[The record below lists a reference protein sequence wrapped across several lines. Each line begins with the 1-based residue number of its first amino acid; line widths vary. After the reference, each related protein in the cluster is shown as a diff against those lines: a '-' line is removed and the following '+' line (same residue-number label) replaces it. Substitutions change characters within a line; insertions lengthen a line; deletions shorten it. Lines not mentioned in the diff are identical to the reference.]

1 MSIKKNTSNGFTM
14 IEIVMVIV
22 IAGIIGSMAA
32 SLLYQGAGVY
42 VDETNRQG
50 FVSESR
56 SAFWRLM
63 REAQGQ
69 RNPGD
74 FDQSGQENLNI
85 INAKDNSR
93 VFRINSESENEFEFS
108 YDGSSYNDL
117 STHLFSNSFSFYN
130 DVFSDITPANVQTL
144 SSSEA
149 ETVRMTKLELTFEK
163 DADRISFSSYIY
175 PINFRFGKKMTYHY

>member
-1 MSIKKNTSNGFTM
+1 MSIKENTSTGFTM

-74 FDQSGQENLNI
+74 FDQSGQETLNI

-108 YDGSSYNDL
+108 YD
-117 STHLFSNSFSFYN
+117 
-130 DVFSDITPANVQTL
+130 
-144 SSSEA
+144 
-149 ETVRMTKLELTFEK
+149 
-163 DADRISFSSYIY
+163 
-175 PINFRFGKKMTYHY
+175 

>member
-1 MSIKKNTSNGFTM
+1 MKISDLKAFTM
-14 IEIVMVIV
+14 IEIVIV
-22 IAGIIGSMAA
+22 IFITGIIGSMAA

-74 FDQSGQENLNI
+74 FDQSGQKNLNI
-85 INAKDNSR
+85 INAKDNLR
-93 VFRINSESENEFEFS
+93 VFRINSEFENEFEFS
-108 YDGSSYNDL
+108 YEGSSYNNL
-117 STHLFSNSFSFYN
+117 STYLFSNSFSFYN
-130 DVFSDITPANVQTL
+130 NAFSDITPANEQTL

-163 DADRISFSSYIY
+163 DTDRISFSSYIY

>member
-1 MSIKKNTSNGFTM
+1 MKISDLKAFTM
-14 IEIVMVIV
+14 IEIVIV
-22 IAGIIGSMAA
+22 IFITGIIGSMAA

-63 REAQGQ
+63 RETQGQ

-74 FDQSGQENLNI
+74 FDQSSKENLNI

-93 VFRINSESENEFEFS
+93 VFRINSESDNEFEFS
-108 YDGSSYNDL
+108 YDGINYNDL
-117 STHLFSNSFSFYN
+117 STYLYSNSFSFYN
-130 DVFSDITPANVQTL
+130 NVFSDITPANEQTL

-163 DADRISFSSYIY
+163 DSDRISFSSYIY

>member
-1 MSIKKNTSNGFTM
+1 MKISDLKAFTM
-14 IEIVMVIV
+14 IEIVIV
-22 IAGIIGSMAA
+22 IFITGIIGSMAA

-74 FDQSGQENLNI
+74 FDQSGQETLNI
-85 INAKDNSR
+85 TNAKDNSR

-108 YDGSSYNDL
+108 YDGSNYNDL
-117 STHLFSNSFSFYN
+117 STYLSSNSFSFYN
-130 DVFSDITPANVQTL
+130 NVFSDITPANEQTL
-144 SSSEA
+144 SSSVA
-149 ETVRMTKLELTFEK
+149 ETVRITKFELTFEK
-163 DADRISFSSYIY
+163 DTDRISFSSYIY

>member
-1 MSIKKNTSNGFTM
+1 MKISDLKAFTM
-14 IEIVMVIV
+14 IEIVIV
-22 IAGIIGSMAA
+22 IFITGIIGSMAA

-74 FDQSGQENLNI
+74 FDQSGQETLNI

-108 YDGSSYNDL
+108 YDGINYNDL
-117 STHLFSNSFSFYN
+117 STYLSSNSFSFYN
-130 DVFSDITPANVQTL
+130 NVFSDITPANEQTL
-144 SSSEA
+144 SSSVA
-149 ETVRMTKLELTFEK
+149 ETVRITKFELTFEK
-163 DADRISFSSYIY
+163 DTDRISFSSYIY

>member
-1 MSIKKNTSNGFTM
+1 MSIKKNTSKGFTM

-85 INAKDNSR
+85 INAKDNLR
-93 VFRINSESENEFEFS
+93 VYRINSESESE
-108 YDGSSYNDL
+108 L
-117 STHLFSNSFSFYN
+117 STYLFSNSFSFYN
-130 DVFSDITPANVQTL
+130 NVFSDITPANEQTL

-163 DADRISFSSYIY
+163 DSDRISFSSYIY

>member
-1 MSIKKNTSNGFTM
+1 MKISDLKAFTM
-14 IEIVMVIV
+14 IEIVIV
-22 IAGIIGSMAA
+22 IFITGIIGSMAA

-74 FDQSGQENLNI
+74 FDQSGQETLNI
-85 INAKDNSR
+85 TNAKDNSR

-108 YDGSSYNDL
+108 YDGIIYNDL
-117 STHLFSNSFSFYN
+117 STYLSSNSFSFYN
-130 DVFSDITPANVQTL
+130 NVFSDITPANEQTL
-144 SSSEA
+144 SSFVA
-149 ETVRMTKLELTFEK
+149 ETVHITKFELTFEK
-163 DADRISFSSYIY
+163 DTDRISFSSYIY